1 MASNDLA
8 IRFTETKYATRS
20 EVSKDLKMSLIDNI
34 WSNILSYRSAF
45 NQYLTLRSVDRNSLL
60 VCFCPT
66 VANSVNELEGKILR
80 VLREY
85 MRMSPLTGDA
95 KHFEDAWMIKSL
107 EYVAAKYDLD
117 VTEPYLRSLVQG
129 DVREISSSHRVL
141 LNYMNALAFIKSK
154 FSSPIDID
162 FFAELYAKAIGEA
175 ELTSFYRTE
184 NDKNAFNRV
193 LIDPVYTSAPA
204 NLIETLMSELFAF
217 IQNGKTSGL
226 LKGIATYYYI
236 NYVRPFPSYNDEV
249 ALLMAKAVFAHT
261 GMSELGLLLPL
272 ESLLND
278 KQDVLA
284 KITLEVQKTNDL
296 TYFVN
301 FMVPYIDE
309 KCDRILDYIANRSS
323 EEMKSD
329 YYRLEEAPAP
339 IVQPEPKA
347 VVQPE
352 ATLLVEPEKAVY
364 VTEVAPV
371 KQEEPAKVIEKP
383 EVRVLEKEEPRE
395 VMVEKIAV
403 SYIPPVLDEKQAAR
417 LEEHLLELDPSL
429 KRNEAKFYA
438 RHCTLGKKYTI
449 AQCKKS
455 LGCAYETARTTME
468 HLVELGYYRKEM
480 VKNKHVYSPIPRD

>member
-1 MASNDLA
+1 
-8 IRFTETKYATRS
+8 
-20 EVSKDLKMSLIDNI
+20 
-34 WSNILSYRSAF
+34 
-45 NQYLTLRSVDRNSLL
+45 
-60 VCFCPT
+60 
-66 VANSVNELEGKILR
+66 
-80 VLREY
+80 
-85 MRMSPLTGDA
+85 
-95 KHFEDAWMIKSL
+95 
-107 EYVAAKYDLD
+107 
-117 VTEPYLRSLVQG
+117 
-129 DVREISSSHRVL
+129 
-141 LNYMNALAFIKSK
+141 
-154 FSSPIDID
+154 
-162 FFAELYAKAIGEA
+162 
-175 ELTSFYRTE
+175 
-184 NDKNAFNRV
+184 
-193 LIDPVYTSAPA
+193 
-204 NLIETLMSELFAF
+204 MSELFAF